1 MSFSG
6 ANVLTAVN
14 DRTNRAETEIDQ
26 ELKAVLTYLSR
37 EHDLLV
43 ASGTIAFADGDK
55 DYDIP
60 TNYKDTVAIIVVDS
74 DGRRSKPLTK
84 ISFERYLARRGGEI
98 DGTCE
103 NEPKEF
109 AVFNSVIYPW
119 PVPNEAYSSSE
130 HHYKTYHSRS
140 SIATITF
147 SDLIM
152 EAVVEGC
159 CFWLNKSFGLAETPA
174 AKTHWAAF
182 TREINRI
189 KAQYTNANIGPVE
202 YRDV

>member
-6 ANVLTAVN
+6 ADVLTQVN
-14 DRTNRAETEIDQ
+14 SRTGRSETEINQ

-37 EHDLLV
+37 EHDLLF
-43 ASGTIAFADGDK
+43 ASGTIAFADGTK
-55 DYDIP
+55 TYALP
-60 TNYKDTVAIIVVDS
+60 TDYKDTVAIIVVDS
-74 DGRRSKPLTK
+74 DGRRSKPLIK
-84 ISFERYLARRGGEI
+84 ISFERYLDRRKGEI
-98 DGTCE
+98 DGSNE

-109 AVFNSVIYPW
+109 AVYNGYVYPW

-130 HHYKTYHSRS
+130 HHYTTYHSRS

-152 EAVVEGC
+152 EVVIEGC
-159 CFWLNKSFGLAETPA
+159 CYWLYKSLGLARTEA
-174 AKTHWAAF
+174 AQSHREAF
-182 TREINRI
+182 RDEINKI

-202 YRDV
+202 NRDI